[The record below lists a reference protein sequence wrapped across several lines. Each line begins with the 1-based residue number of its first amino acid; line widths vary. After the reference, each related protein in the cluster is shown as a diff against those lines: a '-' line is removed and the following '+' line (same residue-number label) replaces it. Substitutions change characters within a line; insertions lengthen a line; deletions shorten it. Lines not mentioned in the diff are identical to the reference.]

1 MFHRRTAIAAVPLIA
16 GLAVGVAA
24 PASASPG
31 HGTSHRTLM
40 RTAAKI
46 KANTTGAAYGSCSL
60 VVPARVKVQKKY
72 TEIPVS
78 ATGGCALHTGLNAI
92 WYVGPSLSESS
103 DSIIFSN
110 SLRSEWPVT
119 VGTQIGDT
127 LPETA
132 LGTRIW
138 NGWAAV
144 DGSNRSYTQNAPRT
158 TVKVSSYAGLSA
170 SRANGRT
177 TLNAR

>member
-1 MFHRRTAIAAVPLIA
+1 M
-16 GLAVGVAA
+16 
-24 PASASPG
+24 
-31 HGTSHRTLM
+31 
-40 RTAAKI
+40 
-46 KANTTGAAYGSCSL
+46 
-60 VVPARVKVQKKY
+60 
-72 TEIPVS
+72 
-78 ATGGCALHTGLNAI
+78 ALHTGLNAI
-92 WYVGPSLSESS
+92 WYVGPSLSDSS

-132 LGTRIW
+132 LGTRTW

-170 SRANGRT
+170 SRTNGRT
-177 TLNAR
+177 TLNARVVRYATDYYKNIPYAGETGVIQYRPVGGSTWTGLKNVVADSQGRSSYTYATSQTREYRVAYNETTYIWGTNSPVRTS